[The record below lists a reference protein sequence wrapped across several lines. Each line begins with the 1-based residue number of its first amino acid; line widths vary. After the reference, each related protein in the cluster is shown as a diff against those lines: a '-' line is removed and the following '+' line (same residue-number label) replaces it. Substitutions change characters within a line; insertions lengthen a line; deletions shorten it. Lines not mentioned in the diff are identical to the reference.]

1 MLTSTQEILLG
12 VGCGGMA
19 LGAVAIAVMGRK
31 APQGERHHF
40 IASFTVCL
48 LAAASYFAMANGQG
62 VIQVGDREVFVAR
75 YIDWVI
81 TTPLLLLGLLMIALP
96 VLAKGNDTG
105 RERNALIAGV
115 IGADIFMIV
124 TGIIAALTLND
135 TVKYAWYVISCGA
148 FLVVLAVLWG
158 PVRAAANA
166 QGAEVAALFQR
177 LAIVL
182 TSLWFV
188 YPVLWLL
195 GTEGTGALS
204 LTGEIAVFAV
214 IDLAAKVGFG
224 LLLVTGVLRLAH
236 GHQGTEQRKP
246 IPGVAAA

>member
-1 MLTSTQEILLG
+1 MLTPTQEFWLA
-12 VGCGGMA
+12 VGCAGMA
-19 LGAVAIAVMGRK
+19 LGAGAIAFLGRR

-62 VIQVGDREVFVAR
+62 ILQVGDRDVFVAR

-96 VLAKGNDTG
+96 VVTKAGEAG
-105 RERNALIAGV
+105 RERNALVAGV
-115 IGADIFMIV
+115 IGADVFMIA

-135 TVKYAWYVISCGA
+135 TVKYAWYAISCGA
-148 FLVVLAVLWG
+148 FLVVLVVLWG
-158 PVRAAANA
+158 PVRAAAAA
-166 QGAEVAALFQR
+166 QGTGISSLFQR
-177 LAIVL
+177 LAVVL
-182 TSLWFV
+182 TGLWFI

-195 GTEGTGALS
+195 GTEGTGTLG

-214 IDLAAKVGFG
+214 IDLSAKVGFG
-224 LLLVTGVLRLAH
+224 LLLCTGVLRLAH
-236 GHQGTEQRKP
+236 GHQRDEQR
-246 IPGVAAA
+246 GSVTGTATA